1 MRKRVLL
8 AKAPAQQTSSLGPK
22 AREQNNKKRCC
33 SIFINKFYFF
43 LQNLA
48 LQLEVQ
54 LPVCL
59 AFSHSKSM
67 ALLTIIVP
75 FTKLISQIIR
85 LGALP
90 KLMLVVNISV
100 PKVIGATATV
110 RSNLKW
116 LQPPFLQLPRL
127 Q

>member
-1 MRKRVLL
+1 M
-8 AKAPAQQTSSLGPK
+8 
-22 AREQNNKKRCC
+22 
-33 SIFINKFYFF
+33 
-43 LQNLA
+43 
-48 LQLEVQ
+48 EVQ

-85 LGALP
+85 VGALP

-100 PKVIGATATV
+100 AMVIGATATV

-116 LQPPFLQLPRL
+116 LSTKAP
-127 Q
+127 